1 MVKIQGS
8 GRGGGEGPRG
18 CGQRGDRM
26 NGSPHFLGEL
36 DSRWFASK
44 ICGSPVERELDDAVA
59 RGRKLDVS
67 GGEKNLVGAPEVACG
82 SESIAAV
89 EVDDAR
95 RDGDAAMSR
104 ERDVGPEVE
113 DTFRVHDEEDG
124 AGLLLPG
131 GRHGVAPVPCKGS

>member
-1 MVKIQGS
+1 MIVIGT
-8 GRGGGEGPRG
+8 
-18 CGQRGDRM
+18 
-26 NGSPHFLGEL
+26 H
-36 DSRWFASK
+36 SK
-44 ICGSPVERELDDAVA
+44 STAHVGHELDDVISS
-59 RGRKLDVS
+59 GIELDVS
-67 GGEKNLVGAPEVACG
+67 GGETNLVGAPEVACG
-82 SESIAAV
+82 SGSIAAV

-131 GRHGVAPVPCKGS
+131 GRHGQ